1 MCMYSIIRSFLIDT
15 TMDLWVLILRYGL
28 VITVIVYFAAQI
40 VLYLA
45 SGAPVFCS
53 QALIIF

>member
-1 MCMYSIIRSFLIDT
+1 MCMYSIIHSFLID
-15 TMDLWVLILRYGL
+15 TMDLWVLILHSGL
-28 VITVIVYFAAQI
+28 VITVTVYFVAQI

-53 QALIIF
+53 HALIVF

>member
-1 MCMYSIIRSFLIDT
+1 MCMYLIIHSFLIDA
-15 TMDLWVLILRYGL
+15 TMDLWVLILRSGL
-28 VITVIVYFAAQI
+28 VITVTAYFVAQI

-53 QALIIF
+53 HALIIF